1 MGIQML
7 NKTFISSM
15 VAAAAA
21 VAGSANASV
30 LSFNVNYGPN
40 GPLADALVGIAVK
53 VDAGR
58 ASVLSITGA
67 DSGASY
73 GLPAGWSQQT
83 LGASF
88 LAGTNPSA
96 SDAQYGFVR
105 GGGGATFST
114 AATYGG
120 TGNAS
125 PLGFKASFALDAAYV
140 PTVGDTV
147 NILWTT
153 FKNNGALGAQAKYT
167 FNFGSGGWTGAS
179 TNAAFWSQVDS
190 GTFDQLSAAV
200 VPAPGALAL
209 LGVAGLAGGRRRRA

>member
-1 MGIQML
+1 MR

-15 VAAAAA
+15 VGVAAVVA

-30 LSFNVNYGPN
+30 LSFNVNWGPN
-40 GPLADALVGIAVK
+40 GPSADAIVGIAVK

-67 DSGASY
+67 DSGSSY
-73 GLPAGWSQQT
+73 ALPAGWSQQT
-83 LGASF
+83 LAASF

-96 SDAQYGFVR
+96 NTSQYGFVR

-120 TGNAS
+120 TGPS
-125 PLGFKASFALDAAYV
+125 PLGFKGSFALDAG
-140 PTVGDTV
+140 PGPIVGDTV

-153 FKNNGALGAQAKYT
+153 FRNNGALDVQAKYT
-167 FNFGSGGWTGAS
+167 FTFGSGGWTGAS
-179 TNAAFWSQVDS
+179 TVGPFWSQVDS
-190 GTFDQLSAAV
+190 GTFNELSAAV